1 MALKPCRECKKD
13 VSTDA
18 KTCPHCGK
26 QAPHGGSRI
35 VLFGGGF
42 LAFLFVFYLMSGA
55 TTAVANKSLDSIHN
69 QVAEDAV
76 AQYRIAERGSDPL
89 QTCVQA
95 GFVVAAY
102 LQAKDE
108 PKYNQWLDVEKKAC
122 AAAGIPK

>member
-26 QAPHGGSRI
+26 QSPHGGARLLL
-35 VLFGGGF
+35 VGGGL
-42 LAFLFVFYLMSGA
+42 LAFLLVFYLMSGA
-55 TTAVANKSLDSIHN
+55 TEAVANKSLDSIHN

-76 AQYRIAERGSDPL
+76 AQYRIAERGNDPI

-95 GFVVAAY
+95 GMVAAAY

-108 PKYNQWLDVEKKAC
+108 PNYNQWKDVEKKAC
-122 AAAGIPK
+122 TAAGIPK